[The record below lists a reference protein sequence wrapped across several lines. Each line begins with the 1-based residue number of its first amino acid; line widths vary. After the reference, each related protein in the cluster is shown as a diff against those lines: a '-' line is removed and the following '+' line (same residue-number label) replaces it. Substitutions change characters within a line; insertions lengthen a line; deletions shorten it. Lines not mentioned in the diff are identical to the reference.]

1 MLFSL
6 NQTSVSFPATTVGS
20 TSRTTDVITL
30 KSTGTAAM
38 RISKITDSDLTDFP
52 LSTTC
57 PGSLPPGAP
66 CTTTIQFKPSKAGT
80 LSAQA
85 TVTTGVGT
93 GTITL
98 SGTGAAATTT
108 AQFILNQTSFSFPV
122 TTIGSTSRTTDV
134 ITLKST
140 GTAAMGI
147 SKITDSDL
155 TDFPLSTTCPGS
167 LAPGASCTIT
177 IQFKP
182 SKARTLSAQ
191 ATVTT
196 CVGTGTITLSG
207 TGAEA
212 ASSNPC
218 SSLTVTPVT
227 QTVPACGTPGTAT

>member
-57 PGSLPPGAP
+57 PGSLAPGAS
-66 CTTTIQFKPSKAGT
+66 CTITIQFKPSKAGT

-98 SGTGAAATTT
+98 SGTGAAAATSDPFSFHTATSATPATTT
-108 AQFILNQTSFSFPV
+108 
-122 TTIGSTSRTTDV
+122 G
-134 ITLKST
+134 
-140 GTAAMGI
+140 
-147 SKITDSDL
+147 
-155 TDFPLSTTCPGS
+155 C
-167 LAPGASCTIT
+167 
-177 IQFKP
+177 
-182 SKARTLSAQ
+182 
-191 ATVTT
+191 
-196 CVGTGTITLSG
+196 
-207 TGAEA
+207 
-212 ASSNPC
+212 
-218 SSLTVTPVT
+218 
-227 QTVPACGTPGTAT
+227 